1 MAKGYWI
8 ARGDVSD
15 MARYK
20 QYVEANAAA
29 FSKFGA
35 KFLVRGGKFEVREGS
50 HRARQVVIEF
60 ADYATAVACYDSPE
74 YARAKALR
82 DGAAELDL
90 VIAEGW
96 AG

>member
-8 ARGDVSD
+8 VRGDVTD
-15 MARYK
+15 MAKYK
-20 QYVEANAAA
+20 NYVEANGAA

-35 KFLVRGGKFEVREGS
+35 RFLVRGGKFEVREGS

-60 ADYATAVACYDSPE
+60 ADYAAAVACYDSPE
-74 YARAKALR
+74 YALAKAFR

-90 VIAEGW
+90 VIVEGV
-96 AG
+96 

>member
-8 ARGDVSD
+8 VRGDVSD
-15 MARYK
+15 MARYTN
-20 QYVEANAAA
+20 YVDANAAA

-60 ADYATAVACYDSPE
+60 ADFATAAACYDSPE

-90 VIAEGW
+90 VIVEGW